1 MRRYLSPSD
10 IAASL
15 GISRRAVYR
24 MLQDLPRVRLGRS
37 IRVAEDD
44 LMAYLAKHT
53 QRPDAELRDPQ
64 DPPKP
69 SWLRPLKPRNVKR

>member
-37 IRVAEDD
+37 
-44 LMAYLAKHT
+44 
-53 QRPDAELRDPQ
+53 
-64 DPPKP
+64 
-69 SWLRPLKPRNVKR
+69 